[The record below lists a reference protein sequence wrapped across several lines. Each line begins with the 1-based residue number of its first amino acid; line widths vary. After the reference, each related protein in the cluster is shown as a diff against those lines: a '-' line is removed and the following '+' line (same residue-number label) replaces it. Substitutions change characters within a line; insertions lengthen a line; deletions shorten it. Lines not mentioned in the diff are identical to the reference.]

1 MEDNDKLTKQEE
13 ESIEDYDN
21 RQNEIKT
28 KGGITEVKSKTG
40 SKFENSCYGK

>member
-1 MEDNDKLTKQEE
+1 METDEDLTEDEQKSINDF
-13 ESIEDYDN
+13 DN

-40 SKFENSCYGK
+40 NVRENSCYGK